1 LLKPIVL
8 IFVRKL
14 VSFQILTRV
23 ACVPGKN
30 IPAYGAPAAFFK
42 QAEEQEI
49 LLELEGVE
57 QFLGLR
63 TLWGGF
69 PN

>member
-1 LLKPIVL
+1 M
-8 IFVRKL
+8 
-14 VSFQILTRV
+14 